1 VSSTPQC
8 MSQRPTKRG
17 TVWRTAASIAVALPI
32 VAGGLAGCTVGS
44 KLAPGAPG
52 TYQPGASTT
61 GILAHTVLHP
71 HYGDIIIT
79 RPGTV
84 IQNEDVHG
92 FIKVRAANVTIRN
105 SRVRGSGKGTT
116 DTALIDANSGAVRNL
131 LVQNCDLTH
140 DYPSVWVDGVIGHD
154 YTALRN
160 NVHNVV
166 DGFGVYN
173 AINHSQNLNVKIAAN
188 WVHDLNYIS
197 PDPEIYDNHT
207 HNDGIQ
213 IQGVGATVG
222 KVQVDIVG
230 NNIQAFAGPGSK
242 TRSPY
247 YPAVTG
253 QAVGITPN
261 VTRVHDVV
269 IDRNWL
275 DGGAQSVTMIP
286 GPRGTGSGIILTNN
300 RFGHGQAV
308 VRMNGVRAQRP
319 VLISPTVSTFAF
331 NNVTIAGAQIR
342 ISR

>member
-1 VSSTPQC
+1 
-8 MSQRPTKRG
+8 MKQRPTRRS
-17 TVWRTAASIAVALPI
+17 TVWRAVASIAAALPI
-32 VAGGLAGCTVGS
+32 MAGGLAGCTWGS
-44 KLAPGAPG
+44 HPAPGAPG
-52 TYQPGASTT
+52 SYKPGPATT
-61 GILAHTVLHP
+61 GILAGTILIP
-71 HYGDIIIT
+71 HYGDIVIT

-84 IQNEDVHG
+84 IQNEDIHG
-92 FIKVRAANVTIRN
+92 FVTVRAANVTIRN
-105 SRVRGSGKGTT
+105 SRVRGSGPGRT
-116 DTALIDANSGAVRNL
+116 DTGLIDANGPAVRNL
-131 LVQNCDLTH
+131 LVVNCDLTH
-140 DYPSVWVDGVIGHD
+140 DFPSVWVDGVIGHD

-173 AINHSQNLNVKIAAN
+173 AFNRNANLNVNIEAN
-188 WVHDLNYIS
+188 WVHDLNYMS

-213 IQGVGATVG
+213 IQGSGATVG
-222 KVQVDIVG
+222 RVQVNIVG
-230 NNIQAFAGPGSK
+230 NNIQAFAGPGSN

-261 VTRVHDVV
+261 VNPVHDVV

-286 GPRGTGSGIILTNN
+286 GHRGTGSGIILTDNM
-300 RFGHGQAV
+300 FGHGQAL

-319 VLISPTVSTFAF
+319 VLIYPTVSAFVF
-331 NNVTIAGAQIR
+331 NNIAMTGGAIR
-342 ISR
+342 IWH